1 MKKIIALVS
10 CFAMLFVACENGGE
24 DVKPTSKI
32 QITSSSNISIGAEE
46 YNGEIT
52 YSINT
57 PVEGAKVEATTDAE
71 WITITSCAESVT
83 FTAQANNSSSS
94 RIGKITITYDTDV
107 IIVGV
112 MQSGAT
118 GGSGEATLKVTS
130 ERIMS
135 FTAVGGEGK
144 ILYTIENNVD
154 QLMPDASTATTW
166 ISNINVEAEQI
177 TFQVEKNTS
186 TTKRSGSIDVM
197 FAGQTVTIKVSQDA
211 ASNEPEL
218 VASSKTVRVGE
229 TLKFTVIYNAED
241 VTAESSIRDYNTH
254 KEVENPITYTEMG
267 EYVYYAQYDGKR
279 SRVLTINVVPKA
291 TPDFVADEQPDSFN
305 FNYRMLIVNHT
316 GVDCPNC
323 PAMKSELKSMSENAT
338 YSNSMN
344 IIYSHSYTTSD
355 PCYAADDTTLKNYY
369 KGVCA
374 KSYMPFTGYPSATFN
389 IQHDFC
395 AGVTTVRQQAD
406 LLRKD
411 VAEGAVSIASAIDGD
426 NLIISAQLKTSV
438 SQAYHIAVWMLED
451 DIYASQSGGY
461 DSWMNTHHDVIRDC
475 LTPISISDISGLE
488 WGYAVANEI
497 SQRVFE
503 LPMKS
508 NASWKRENF
517 KFIVIL
523 SAPSKEHDGKYEV
536 VNTTVCEIGKNKPFE
551 YR

>member
-1 MKKIIALVS
+1 MRKIFALVS
-10 CFAMLFVACENGGE
+10 CLAMLFVACDNGNQ
-24 DVKPTSKI
+24 DLQPTSKF
-32 QITSSSNISIGAEE
+32 QVTSSTLIESGADK

-52 YSINT
+52 YKITT
-57 PVEGAKVEATTDAE
+57 PVEGAQLEATADVD
-71 WITITSCAESVT
+71 WITDVVCGESVT
-83 FTAQANNSSSS
+83 FSVEANATSQS
-94 RIGKITITYDTDV
+94 RVGKITLTYDSDSIV
-107 IIVGV
+107 VGV
-112 MQSGAT
+112 MQ
-118 GGSGEATLKVTS
+118 GSAAGDGGEATLKITS
-130 ERIMS
+130 DRNMN
-135 FTAVGGEGK
+135 FTAVGGDGK
-144 ILYTIENNVD
+144 ILYAIENNAEG
-154 QLMPDASTATTW
+154 LLPDATTQTAW
-166 ISNINVEAEQI
+166 ISNISVEAESI
-177 TFQVEKNTS
+177 DFKVEKNSSTS
-186 TTKRSGSIDVM
+186 KRSGNIEVTLGSQKI
-197 FAGQTVTIKVSQDA
+197 TVKVSQDGA
-211 ASNEPEL
+211 ANEPVL
-218 VASSKTVRVGE
+218 IAQSNVVRVGE
-229 TLKFTVIYNAED
+229 QLTFTVIYNAED
-241 VTAESSIRDYNTH
+241 VTADSKIYIYNTRD
-254 KEVENPITYTEMG
+254 EVSNPITYSEIG
-267 EYVYYAQYDGKR
+267 EYIYYAEYNGKR

-291 TPDFVADEQPDSFN
+291 TPDFVVDEQPDNFN

-426 NLIISAQLKTSV
+426 HLIISAQLKTSV

-488 WGYAVANEI
+488 WGYAVANET

>member
-107 IIVGV
+107 IIIGV

-118 GGSGEATLKVTS
+118 GGSGEATIKVTS

-488 WGYAVANEI
+488 WGYAVANET

>member
-130 ERIMS
+130 ERMMS

-154 QLMPDASTATTW
+154 QLMQDASTATTW

-177 TFQVEKNTS
+177 TFQVEKNAS

-211 ASNEPEL
+211 AANEPEL
-218 VASSKTVRVGE
+218 VADRKVLRVGE

-305 FNYRMLIVNHT
+305 FNYRMLLVNHT
-316 GVDCPNC
+316 GVECPNC
-323 PAMKSELKSMSENAT
+323 PAMKSALKEMSEDAT

-344 IIYSHSYTTSD
+344 IIYSHSYTVSD
-355 PCYAADDTTLKNYY
+355 PCYAADDTTLKNYFR
-369 KGVCA
+369 GVCA
-374 KSYMPFTGYPSATFN
+374 SSYMPFTGYPSATFN

-406 LLRKD
+406 ILRKD
-411 VAEGAVSIASAIDGD
+411 SAEAAVSVASVIDGE
-426 NLIISAQLKTSV
+426 NLIISAQLKSTV
-438 SQAYHIAVWMLED
+438 SQTYHIAVWMLED

-461 DSWMNTHHDVIRDC
+461 EAWMNNHHDVIRDC
-475 LTPISISDISGLE
+475 LTPVSISDISGLE
-488 WGYAVANEI
+488 WGYVLANET

-508 NASWKRENF
+508 NASWKKENF
-517 KFIVIL
+517 KFIVII

-536 VNTTVCEIGKNKPFE
+536 VNTTMCEIGQNKAIE
-551 YR
+551 YL

>member
-71 WITITSCAESVT
+71 WITITLCAESVT

-130 ERIMS
+130 ERMMS

-177 TFQVEKNTS
+177 TFQVEKNAS

-211 ASNEPEL
+211 AANEPEL
-218 VASSKTVRVGE
+218 VASSKNVRVGE
-229 TLKFTVIYNAED
+229 PLSFTVIFNAED
-241 VTAESSIRDYNTH
+241 VTADAKIYDYNTH
-254 KEVENPITYTEMG
+254 EEVSNPITYDQMG
-267 EYVYYAQYDGKR
+267 EYVYYAQYNGKR
-279 SRVLTINVVPKA
+279 SRVLTINVVPAA
-291 TPDFVADEQPDSFN
+291 TPDFVADTEPDNFN
-305 FNYRMLIVNHT
+305 FNHRTLIINHT
-316 GVDCPNC
+316 GVNCPNC
-323 PAMKSELKSMSENAT
+323 PGMKKMLKEMSEDPYYNG
-338 YSNSMN
+338 SIN
-344 IIYSHSYTTSD
+344 IIYSHSYNSSGM
-355 PCYAADDTTLKNYY
+355 CYSADNSIFKSYF
-369 KGVCA
+369 KEVC
-374 KSYMPFTGYPSATFN
+374 KTSYMPFSGYPSATFN
-389 IQHDFC
+389 LQHDFC
-395 AGVTTVRQQAD
+395 AGTTTVKSQTD
-406 LLRKD
+406 VVRKD
-411 VAEGAVSIASAIDGD
+411 IAEAAVSIASVIDGD
-426 NLIISAQLKTSV
+426 NLIISAELKTSV
-438 SQAYHIAVWMLED
+438 TQSYRIAVWMLED
-451 DIYASQSGGY
+451 GITESQYGATE
-461 DSWMNTHHDVIRDC
+461 SWMNEHHDVIRYS
-475 LTPISISDISGLE
+475 LTPISSSDISGLD
-488 WGYAVANEI
+488 WGYLLANET
-497 SQRVFE
+497 SRKVFE

-508 NASWKRENF
+508 NASWNVDNM
-517 KFIVIL
+517 KFIVVL
-523 SAPSKEHDGKYEV
+523 SAPSKEHDNKYEV
-536 VNTTVCEIGKNKPFE
+536 VYTTMCEIGQNTPIE
-551 YR
+551 YK